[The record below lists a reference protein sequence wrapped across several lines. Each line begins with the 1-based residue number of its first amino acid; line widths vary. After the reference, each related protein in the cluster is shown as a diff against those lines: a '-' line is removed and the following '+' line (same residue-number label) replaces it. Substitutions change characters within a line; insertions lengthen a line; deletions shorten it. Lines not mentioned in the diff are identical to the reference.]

1 MEVRAGKGCQ
11 NMIFL
16 TFGTGLGSGL
26 ILNGQLY
33 REVPVWLG
41 KQDTYVWK
49 MRDQKD
55 MEKQVAWKVS
65 ALEEVSAACRIF
77 WHRRKRKGAGRT
89 G

>member
-1 MEVRAGKGCQ
+1 
-11 NMIFL
+11 MIFL

-33 REVPVWLG
+33 RGSTGMAGEAG
-41 KQDTYVWK
+41 HIRME

-65 ALEEVSAACRIF
+65 ALEEVSAGLPDI